1 MENPELKK
9 LKEMLVEAHT
19 YMRSRKQKN
28 TPTFGVEMYLL
39 ECIIQCNSALN
50 FNKKETQW
58 KHQQ

>member
-1 MENPELKK
+1 MENPELRK

-39 ECIIQCNSALN
+39 ECIVQCNSALN
-50 FNKKETQW
+50 FNKKEM
-58 KHQQ
+58 